1 MNVFNFF
8 KGDSE
13 MNLKILTVSLL
24 TIGAND
30 VMAAEKICPQF
41 DSAAVSTK
49 FREGLLNTGEYAGWK
64 YDIKKDD
71 NMAKEGVKTLA
82 TTELPKPVL
91 GIGGKMSFNTAKS
104 IRENNAS
111 TGEVIQKCAY
121 QYAITA
127 KDAASASKETNKYGC
142 PKNRVCFE
150 IVKIMEPGRPSIDA
164 PSKSM
169 TGGAPA
175 RPVKGPHMD

>member
-1 MNVFNFF
+1 MYLIFF

-13 MNLKILTVSLL
+13 MNLKILTISLL
-24 TIGAND
+24 IIGAND

-49 FREGLLNTGEYAGWK
+49 FREGLLNTGEYAGWQ
-64 YDIKKDD
+64 YDIERDD

-91 GIGGKMSFNTAKS
+91 GIGGKMSFNAAKS
-104 IRENNAS
+104 IRDNNAS

-121 QYAITA
+121 QYAISA

-150 IVKIMEPGRPSIDA
+150 VSKIMEPSRPTTNA
-164 PSKSM
+164 PDKPM
-169 TGGAPA
+169 AGAPA
-175 RPVKGPHMD
+175 RPAKGPRME